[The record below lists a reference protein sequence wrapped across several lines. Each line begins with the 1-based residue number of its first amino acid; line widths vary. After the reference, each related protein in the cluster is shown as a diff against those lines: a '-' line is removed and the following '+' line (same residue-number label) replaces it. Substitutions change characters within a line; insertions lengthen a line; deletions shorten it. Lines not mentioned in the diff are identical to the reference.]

1 MDPTDAMD
9 DDSALQAGFDSTS
22 DDDTIQSAKGSMD
35 AGAGDGDKQPK
46 DEPSTAAAPQG
57 SKAEGQSEQP
67 AADPYADLPP
77 QVRDLLAVAARVPDL
92 ERNLAAVTEHSR
104 RFEGQVR
111 SLQSRLDKQT
121 AAAGKTPQ
129 AIERIDRARQAYE
142 GDLPELADAL
152 EELKGLL
159 PQPLEPDDPAPQPV
173 ATQPTAT
180 STKAP
185 SQPAQAGIDPVA
197 QAHMEALDQVAPTW
211 FDDLNGT
218 DAQLWL
224 TTRPDMAAEF
234 KQMRTASQVLKVH
247 GEFNKYR
254 QAQQQAQTLAATTT
268 ARRAAAATP
277 QGVSRKPPP
286 QAVQSEE
293 DAMKAGF
300 FT

>member
-1 MDPTDAMD
+1 MSTTDAPD
-9 DDSALQAGFDSTS
+9 DDSDLLAGFDSAS
-22 DDDTIQSAKGSMD
+22 DDDFSQSDAGSAV
-35 AGAGDGDKQPK
+35 AGAGEGDKPK
-46 DEPSTAAAPQG
+46 
-57 SKAEGQSEQP
+57 EQP
-67 AADPYADLPP
+67 SANASPDGSQAESQAEQPHADPYADLPP

-159 PQPLEPDDPAPQPV
+159 PQPLEPDDAAPEPV
-173 ATQPTAT
+173 ATKPTAT
-180 STKAP
+180 STQAP

-234 KQMRTASQVLKVH
+234 KQMRTAAQVLKVH

-254 QAQQQAQTLAATTT
+254 QAQTTAQTHAATTN
-268 ARRAAAATP
+268 ARRAAAAMP
-277 QGVSRKPPP
+277 EGVSRRPAP
-286 QAVQSEE
+286 AAAQSED

-300 FT
+300 FG

>member
-9 DDSALQAGFDSTS
+9 DYSALQAGFDSTS
-22 DDDTIQSAKGSMD
+22 DDDTTQSAKGSMD

-129 AIERIDRARQAYE
+129 AIERIQIETHRYVRRVLTHYAAYRARD
-142 GDLPELADAL
+142 GLPMIDLGVGVPPARADSIA
-152 EELKGLL
+152 
-159 PQPLEPDDPAPQPV
+159 
-173 ATQPTAT
+173 
-180 STKAP
+180 
-185 SQPAQAGIDPVA
+185 
-197 QAHMEALDQVAPTW
+197 
-211 FDDLNGT
+211 F
-218 DAQLWL
+218 
-224 TTRPDMAAEF
+224 
-234 KQMRTASQVLKVH
+234 
-247 GEFNKYR
+247 
-254 QAQQQAQTLAATTT
+254 
-268 ARRAAAATP
+268 
-277 QGVSRKPPP
+277 
-286 QAVQSEE
+286 
-293 DAMKAGF
+293 
-300 FT
+300 